1 MIPAKWPNQETVTF
15 SFLQESKHKHDYKQL
30 HIGTQKYDWAYGSS
44 ATSFQLIIDDVRF
57 FEEY

>member
-1 MIPAKWPNQETVTF
+1 MI
-15 SFLQESKHKHDYKQL
+15 KHL

-44 ATSFQLIIDDVRF
+44 VTSFQFDDVRF

>member
-1 MIPAKWPNQETVTF
+1 MI
-15 SFLQESKHKHDYKQL
+15 KHL

-44 ATSFQLIIDDVRF
+44 VTSFQLIIDDVRF